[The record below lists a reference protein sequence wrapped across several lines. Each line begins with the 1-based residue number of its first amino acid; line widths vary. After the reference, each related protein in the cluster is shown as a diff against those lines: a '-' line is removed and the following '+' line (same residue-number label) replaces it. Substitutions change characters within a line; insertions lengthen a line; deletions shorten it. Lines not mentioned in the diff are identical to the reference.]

1 MLITTEFLL
10 TLIVSLG
17 ISKYSQH
24 ISPDYYTMI
33 TEFGKEYNIKVD
45 KKNNKP
51 CPLHCGVD
59 HFHSVFVYQDDIP
72 NDNYHYYLEGF
83 KTEHVLVNSKRIVE
97 INSINPREGK
107 KREKI
112 KMVNVQTYL
121 P

>member
-33 TEFGKEYNIKVD
+33 TEVGKEYNIKVD

-51 CPLHCGVD
+51 CPLHCGIE
-59 HFHSVFVYQDDIP
+59 HFHSVSLYEEGEILED
-72 NDNYHYYLEGF
+72 YHYFVRGFNSEDVYLNNN
-83 KTEHVLVNSKRIVE
+83 KIVE
-97 INSINPREGK
+97 ISNIKPKKGK
-107 KREKI
+107 KSEKL